1 MLDKAVEKFPQVGV
15 RCIPMLCWTRQW
27 QSSHR
32 WVCDAYLCCAGQGSG
47 KVPTGGCAMHTYV
60 MLDKAVE
67 KFPQA
72 GLRCMC
78 YARQGSRKVPTGGC
92 AMHVLCWTRQWK
104 SSHRWVC
111 DAFVMGV
118 LASQLTRSVKCVWM
132 HLRVFFLCYVF
143 LECFD

>member
-1 MLDKAVEKFPQVGV
+1 
-15 RCIPMLCWTRQW
+15 
-27 QSSHR
+27 
-32 WVCDAYLCCAGQGSG
+32 
-47 KVPTGGCAMHTYV
+47 MHTYV

-111 DAFVMGV
+111 DAYLCYAGQGSGKVPTGGCAMHTYVVLDKAVAKFPQLGV
-118 LASQLTRSVKCVWM
+118 RCMCYAGQGSGKVPTGGCAM
-132 HLRVFFLCYVF
+132 HL
-143 LECFD
+143 